1 MRVGRAL
8 VCIVARRNRSHTL
21 IARVYKPDIP
31 PKCTE
36 MVWLGILNTQIQ
48 FKKIRQFS
56 SSYGDEIC
64 LASIR
69 WPARKVAGES
79 TNGAKRKPIREN
91 PNIFYPPKH
100 LIVYFHMNPFLKENF
115 NLANNCRSWSNYWIH
130 KWPINN
136 SEIICDPRLFVK
148 SRKML
153 EIALAVSWRG
163 RLTAWK
169 TF

>member
-1 MRVGRAL
+1 MGPAPINFVTTDDMLNTSMTEILSFYRIKNWLHFSNYYWFNTYCVIVRIISITSIVTLPIRTVLPDASAALNMRVGRAL

-64 LASIR
+64 QASIR
-69 WPARKVAGES
+69 WPERKVERV
-79 TNGAKRKPIREN
+79 NKRGQTET
-91 PNIFYPPKH
+91 
-100 LIVYFHMNPFLKENF
+100 
-115 NLANNCRSWSNYWIH
+115 
-130 KWPINN
+130 
-136 SEIICDPRLFVK
+136 D
-148 SRKML
+148 
-153 EIALAVSWRG
+153 
-163 RLTAWK
+163 
-169 TF
+169 

>member
-1 MRVGRAL
+1 MGPAPINFVITDNIVNTSMTEILSFYRIKNWLHFSNYYWFNTYCVIVRIISITSIVTLPIRTVLPDASAL

-64 LASIR
+64 QASIR
-69 WPARKVAGES
+69 WPARKVERV
-79 TNGAKRKPIREN
+79 NKRGQTET
-91 PNIFYPPKH
+91 
-100 LIVYFHMNPFLKENF
+100 
-115 NLANNCRSWSNYWIH
+115 
-130 KWPINN
+130 
-136 SEIICDPRLFVK
+136 D
-148 SRKML
+148 
-153 EIALAVSWRG
+153 
-163 RLTAWK
+163 
-169 TF
+169 